1 MNRVKSLALASAIAL
16 SLATGV
22 ATLTPVTAV
31 AAEQSAN
38 KITTKAVAVPMKKAQ
53 EAIQAKQWDT
63 ALAEIKK
70 AQAAE
75 KKTPFEAYQ
84 IDEFLAYVLIQQKK
98 YSEAANV
105 YERMLNSGFVPEEQ
119 RD

>member
-1 MNRVKSLALASAIAL
+1 MGRPAVRPGPWQWSNNSGLSGVFWSPQLWMFRSHMTGIISSPPAAAIPV

-22 ATLTPVTAV
+22 RALTPATAV

-38 KITTKAVAVPMKKAQ
+38 KITTEAVAVPMKKAQ

-70 AQAAE
+70 AQAVE
-75 KKTPFEAYQ
+75 KK
-84 IDEFLAYVLIQQKK
+84 
-98 YSEAANV
+98 
-105 YERMLNSGFVPEEQ
+105 
-119 RD
+119 

>member
-1 MNRVKSLALASAIAL
+1 MGRPAVRPGPCQWSNNSGLSGVFWSPQLWRLRINVTRIKTFALASAIAV

-22 ATLTPVTAV
+22 AALTPATAV

-70 AQAAE
+70 AQAVE
-75 KKTPFEAYQ
+75 
-84 IDEFLAYVLIQQKK
+84 
-98 YSEAANV
+98 
-105 YERMLNSGFVPEEQ
+105 
-119 RD
+119 